1 MNRDDTGGKAGKNCL
16 NDKPNQQQQRQH
28 QHKRGYEHRI
38 ADRVEQHQFMAR
50 VRIGRERTRVTQNVI
65 RMGVGDDMPVGQAV
79 RVTEDD
85 GVDLHQ
91 RQQAQ

>member
-1 MNRDDTGGKAGKNCL
+1 MNRDNNGGKAEKNWL
-16 NDKPNQQQQRQH
+16 DDKPDQQQKRQY
-28 QHKRGYEHRI
+28 QNKRGYEHRI
-38 ADRVEQHQFMAR
+38 ADRVQQQQFMAR

-65 RMGVGDDMPVGQAV
+65 RMSVGDDVPIGQAV